1 MARLTCFCVA
11 TIFLVIVLP
20 LKVFAGPD
28 KITPYVSLKQEY
40 SDNIL
45 FSSANEKED
54 FISTGTG
61 GIVLS
66 RKDEKTDA
74 RLDAK
79 LLRLFYWD
87 NDQLDSTDG
96 GILGNWNYK
105 MTERFGIGTKAEYKK
120 DSRRDTDTDTT
131 GLVLSGDRD
140 KTDFSVSAN
149 YLFSELSK
157 GEVTG
162 GYGTSEIDEL
172 NDDEDSDTLTLN
184 FAFTRNLSKTFAN
197 TTGLLNFSYMKY
209 TADVETI
216 SPGLITTTY
225 FRDFSSDVFQLYG
238 GFSKDITELYNVY
251 VQAGASYTDTTEG
264 LRTRRSLPNGL
275 VISDAR
281 SVDQTSDSLGGVLA
295 TGLKYD
301 GLYYD
306 VGLSVSHDVRGS
318 VGTSGTAERSAVS
331 LGINGKLTDEFFLT
345 FDTSLYL
352 NRNERKT
359 LADLDELTFN
369 LQPGFR
375 YRITDTF
382 TLTGVYRYTSVEN
395 RQNDNTSERNL
406 VYLMIKKDFDL

>member
-45 FSSANEKED
+45 FSSANEKDD

-105 MTERFGIGTKAEYKK
+105 MTERFGIGTKAEYQK

-131 GLVLSGDRD
+131 GLILSGDRER
-140 KTDFSVSAN
+140 TDFSVSAN
-149 YLFSELSK
+149 YLFSELSR

-162 GYGTSEIDEL
+162 GYGTSEIDEI

-209 TADVETI
+209 TSDVETI

-264 LRTRRSLPNGL
+264 LRTRLSGL
-275 VISDAR
+275 VSSDVR
-281 SVDQTSDSLGGVLA
+281 SADQTSDSLGGVLA

-318 VGTSGTAERSAVS
+318 IGTNGTAERSAVS
-331 LGINGKLTDEFFLT
+331 LEIDGKLTDEFFLT

-359 LADLDELTFN
+359 LSDLDELTFN